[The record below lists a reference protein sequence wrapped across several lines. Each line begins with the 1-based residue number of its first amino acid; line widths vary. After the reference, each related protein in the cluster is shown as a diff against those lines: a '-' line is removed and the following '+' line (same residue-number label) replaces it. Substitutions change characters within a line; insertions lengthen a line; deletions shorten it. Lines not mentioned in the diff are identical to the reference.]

1 MWCDVWCLCVHTLP
15 FVELGLSTFEHLEFH
30 HLDLW
35 TKNFLEEFLTCL
47 SFAYAAFRYYHN
59 SKSPVNESL
68 AVLLHI
74 LADLQSFVWF
84 TGFLSCQGWAA
95 YIVSLVLI
103 SLYYRP
109 ELAKKYKTSLY
120 GRYFIEHFKNLDAGG
135 LHLSPAFKKFPSNLF
150 NSIVRYEGC
159 WKRKLYMLLCC
170 IENDI

>member
-120 GRYFIEHFKNLDAGG
+120 GRDILQNTLKIWMLVGSTSPQLLKNSQVIYSTALSDMRDAERGNYICFC
-135 LHLSPAFKKFPSNLF
+135 AA
-150 NSIVRYEGC
+150 
-159 WKRKLYMLLCC
+159 
-170 IENDI
+170 